1 MHLHTLRSVTKL
13 VRNLLKCNHKV
24 THCSWKLQRN
34 AAEKKNTTMNGKVAS
49 ESGVASG
56 LLRISDDEVINFN
69 SHLDINSGGIDDDAF
84 TDETSE
90 WPKNRPA
97 QIN

>member
-1 MHLHTLRSVTKL
+1 
-13 VRNLLKCNHKV
+13 
-24 THCSWKLQRN
+24 
-34 AAEKKNTTMNGKVAS
+34 MNGKVAS

-97 QIN
+97 QINWSVAQSESDATVCNCTEHNITFQNKLQTKNPKAA